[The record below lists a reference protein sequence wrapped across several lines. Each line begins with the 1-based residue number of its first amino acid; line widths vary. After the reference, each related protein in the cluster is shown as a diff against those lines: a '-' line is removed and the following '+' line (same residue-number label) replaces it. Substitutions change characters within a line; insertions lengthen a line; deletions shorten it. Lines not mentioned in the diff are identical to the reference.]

1 MKILVTGGE
10 HAERLEMLTT
20 LQASGHTVLVAE
32 DSRTLMPILQQKA
45 PDAAFVLSDS
55 AEEPPSLLLH
65 LVRYTGS
72 PAPHV
77 VVVARDPTEQFL
89 RRAYESGAES
99 DLRRPYSGAYLN
111 ARVDVIRRRVE
122 PDRRPPPPME
132 TNRPPARPVVTL
144 GSALDLVSRAMAWSA
159 APESLKNAT
168 GQFLTLPVFLSEA
181 PVDAKLDL
189 ACAITMSNVKQELE
203 LRVAVGASEESAKC
217 LAAHMF
223 GPEGDDL
230 TADLLNEITN
240 IFMGT
245 MKTAFGAESLAFS
258 SGVPGLIDAA
268 QALHPA
274 TIFRLQNA
282 FALNVEGARLIV
294 HLGVGSQ
301 ARLKVST
308 GSLVEGMVLAHDVF
322 NMKGVL
328 VVSGG
333 TRLSLNMIERLRGFL
348 PPRHPLEVMA

>member
-1 MKILVTGGE
+1 MRILVTGGE
-10 HAERLEMLTT
+10 QVERTDVVTT
-20 LQASGHTVLVAE
+20 LQASGHTLFVA
-32 DSRTLMPILQQKA
+32 DDNRTLMPILQQKA
-45 PDAAFVLSDS
+45 PEVAFVLCDS
-55 AEEPPSLLLH
+55 AEEPPCLLLH

-72 PAPHV
+72 PPPHV
-77 VVVARDPTEQFL
+77 VVVARDPSEQFL
-89 RRAYESGAES
+89 KRAYECGAES
-99 DLRRPYSGAYLN
+99 DLRVPHGAAYLN
-111 ARVDVIRRRVE
+111 ARVDVVRRRAE
-122 PDRRPPPPME
+122 PDRKPPPPPDVS
-132 TNRPPARPVVTL
+132 RPAARPIVTF
-144 GSALDLVSRAMAWSA
+144 GSALDLVSRSTAWFTA
-159 APESLKNAT
+159 QENLKNAT

-181 PVDAKLDL
+181 PDEVKLDL
-189 ACAITMSNVKQELE
+189 ACGITMSNVKQELE
-203 LRVAVGASEESAKC
+203 LRVTVGASEESAKC

-223 GPEGDDL
+223 GPEGDEL

-245 MKTAFGAESLAFS
+245 MKTAFSAESLAFS
-258 SGVPGLIDAA
+258 SGVPGPTDAEHV
-268 QALHPA
+268 LHPT
-274 TIFRLQNA
+274 TIFRLQNV
-282 FALNVEGARLIV
+282 FALNAEGARLIV

-348 PPRHPLEVMA
+348 PPKHPLEVMA